1 MMFKRLKACSIGY
14 QAHLGF
20 SRAES
25 ARVIG
30 DTSKGIFLRSPGDQ
44 IAFLSYGSCNSPVTI
59 TLTGVPSRLETIH
72 EGQQV
77 RLADNRFYF
86 DAAGVELDL
95 TEALIWKPPPPPPA
109 TGGIQD
115 WRERLRAIAQ
125 EAHLRKG
132 DDGFCRLLEPLSGL
146 PSPAPFSEEQQRLW
160 GWIGGLWESLKRL
173 DVPAAAVGIKRFLG
187 LGRGLT
193 PSGDDFAAG
202 LLLIFNRWGSVC
214 PPGLDI
220 QCLNRLVIEAAW
232 QRTTTLSANLISAA
246 TEGAADENLV
256 ATADAIFSNGADL
269 RELGAKLAAIG
280 HSSGVD
286 TLVGMATAIAGL

>member
-1 MMFKRLKACSIGY
+1 MVQVKVNSIGY
-14 QAHLGF
+14 QAFAGF
-20 SRAES
+20 SQADS
-25 ARVIG
+25 ARVMG
-30 DTSKGIFLRSPGDQ
+30 DTSKGIFLRTPGNQ
-44 IAFLSYGSCNSPVTI
+44 IAFLSYGSSNSPVTI
-59 TLTGVPSRLETIH
+59 TLAGRPAQLQNIH
-72 EGQQV
+72 GGQQA
-77 RLADNRFYF
+77 RLLDSAIHFN
-86 DAAGVELDL
+86 AAGVELDYG
-95 TEALIWKPPPPPPA
+95 AAVIWKPPFPPPA
-109 TGGIQD
+109 RGDIQD

-125 EAHLRKG
+125 EAQLCKG
-132 DDGFCRLLEPLSGL
+132 NDGFCRLLEPLTGL
-146 PSPAPFSEEQQRLW
+146 PSPAPFSEEQERLW
-160 GWIGGLWESLKRL
+160 GWIGGLQESLKRL
-173 DVPAAAVGIKRFLG
+173 DVPAAVDGLKQFLG

-202 LLLIFNRWGSVC
+202 LLLILNRWDHTC

-269 RELGAKLAAIG
+269 RALGAKLAAIG

-286 TLVGMATAIAGL
+286 TLVGMATAITGL